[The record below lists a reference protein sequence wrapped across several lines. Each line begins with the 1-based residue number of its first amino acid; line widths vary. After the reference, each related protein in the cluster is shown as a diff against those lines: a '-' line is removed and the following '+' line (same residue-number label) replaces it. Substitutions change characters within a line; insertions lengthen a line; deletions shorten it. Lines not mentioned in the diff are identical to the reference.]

1 VLYTYTMMIL
11 WLLIILP
18 VLAIILSS
26 IFKISLQIT
35 GLWAMILTLLH
46 SFYIILVFNPYSG
59 QFQFSYMGLG
69 LDGIS
74 LTLVVLTAFIM
85 PICFIVEP
93 EQAAPMLLIE
103 ALLMAVFLVLDLM
116 VFYLCFESV
125 LVPLFYLMGK
135 YQGRD
140 RRLSAALALFLYT
153 LGGSLV
159 MLIAIGVL
167 YLEAST
173 THLQALLTVP
183 LSASTQ
189 NLLFLAFLL
198 AFAVKVPMI
207 PLHLWLPEAHVEAPT
222 GGSILLAALILK
234 LGTYGFLRF
243 VLPLFPLATLNY
255 QPYVAALA
263 LVGVIYAGL
272 TALRQVDIKKII
284 AYSSVAHMNLAMLGI
299 FSNNLIALEGAI
311 LMNIAHGLV
320 SGALFYCIGALY
332 DRHHT
337 RLVRY
342 YRGLAA
348 TMPLFAL
355 FFLFFTLANVAFPG
369 SANFMGEFLI
379 FTGIIQQNL
388 LVTILASTG
397 MLLTASYAMW
407 LYNRIIFGS
416 PSASIDH
423 YNDLSRQDVIILL
436 VLAIPTLWLGFYPNA
451 VLELVHLDT
460 LNLII

>member
-1 VLYTYTMMIL
+1 MIL

-18 VLAIILSS
+18 LLPIALSS
-26 IFKISLQIT
+26 LFKMNLQV
-35 GLWAMILTLLH
+35 GALWGMVLNLIH
-46 SFYIILVFNPYSG
+46 SFYLLIIFNPFSG

-74 LTLVVLTAFIM
+74 LTLIILTAFIM
-85 PICFIVEP
+85 PICLLVEP
-93 EQAAPMLLIE
+93 EQAIPLLLIE
-103 ALLMAVFLVLDLM
+103 SILMAVFLVLDVM

-125 LVPLFYLMGK
+125 LVPLFYMMGS
-135 YQGRD
+135 YQGRE

-159 MLIAIGVL
+159 MLTSIGLL

-183 LSASTQ
+183 LSESTQ
-189 NLLFLAFLL
+189 NMLFWGFLL

-207 PLHLWLPEAHVEAPT
+207 PFHLWLPEAHVEAPT
-222 GGSILLAALILK
+222 GGSILLAGIILK

-243 VLPLFPLATLNY
+243 VLPLFPHACMNY
-255 QPYVAALA
+255 QPLVAALS
-263 LVGVIYAGL
+263 LVGVVYAGL

-299 FSNNLIALEGAI
+299 FSNNLVALEGAI
-311 LMNIAHGLV
+311 LMMIAHGLV

-342 YRGLAA
+342 YRGLAS
-348 TMPLFAL
+348 TMPAFSI

-369 SANFMGEFLI
+369 TANFMGEFLI
-379 FTGIIQQNL
+379 FTGLVSQNL
-388 LVTILASTG
+388 TVAVIASSG
-397 MLLTASYAMW
+397 MLLTASYSMW
-407 LYNRIIFGS
+407 LYNRMVFGA
-416 PSASIDH
+416 PSSSLDH
-423 YNDLSRQDVIILL
+423 YNDLSRMDWLVMV
-436 VLAIPTLWLGFYPNA
+436 VLAVPTLWIGFYPNA
-451 VLELVHLDT
+451 ILELIHLDT
-460 LNLII
+460 LSLLI

>member
-1 VLYTYTMMIL
+1 
-11 WLLIILP
+11 
-18 VLAIILSS
+18 
-26 IFKISLQIT
+26 
-35 GLWAMILTLLH
+35 
-46 SFYIILVFNPYSG
+46 
-59 QFQFSYMGLG
+59 
-69 LDGIS
+69 
-74 LTLVVLTAFIM
+74 
-85 PICFIVEP
+85 
-93 EQAAPMLLIE
+93 
-103 ALLMAVFLVLDLM
+103 
-116 VFYLCFESV
+116 
-125 LVPLFYLMGK
+125 
-135 YQGRD
+135 
-140 RRLSAALALFLYT
+140 
-153 LGGSLV
+153 
-159 MLIAIGVL
+159 
-167 YLEAST
+167 
-173 THLQALLTVP
+173 
-183 LSASTQ
+183 
-189 NLLFLAFLL
+189 
-198 AFAVKVPMI
+198 
-207 PLHLWLPEAHVEAPT
+207 
-222 GGSILLAALILK
+222 
-234 LGTYGFLRF
+234 
-243 VLPLFPLATLNY
+243 
-255 QPYVAALA
+255 
-263 LVGVIYAGL
+263 
-272 TALRQVDIKKII
+272 
-284 AYSSVAHMNLAMLGI
+284 MNLAMLGI

>member
-1 VLYTYTMMIL
+1 MIL
-11 WLLIILP
+11 WILILLPLFTIFLSLIL
-18 VLAIILSS
+18 
-26 IFKISLQIT
+26 KINLQVA
-35 GLWAMILTLLH
+35 GLWAMILNLLH
-46 SFYIILVFNPYSG
+46 SFYLLLIFNPYTA
-59 QFQFSYMGLG
+59 QFQFSFLGLG

-74 LTLVVLTAFIM
+74 LTLIILTAFIM
-85 PICFIVEP
+85 PICFLVEP
-93 EQAAPMLLIE
+93 EQAAPLLLIE
-103 ALLMAVFLVLDLM
+103 SLLMAVFLVLDLM

-125 LVPLFYLMGK
+125 LVPLFYMMGK
-135 YQGRD
+135 YQGRN

-159 MLIAIGVL
+159 MLTSIGVL

-173 THLQALLTVP
+173 TNLQALLTVP
-183 LSASTQ
+183 LSESMQ
-189 NLLFLAFLL
+189 NILFLGFML

-207 PLHLWLPEAHVEAPT
+207 PFHLWLPEAHVEAPT
-222 GGSILLAALILK
+222 GGSILLAAIILK
-234 LGTYGFLRF
+234 LGTYGYLRF

-255 QPYVAALA
+255 QPFVAALA
-263 LVGVIYAGL
+263 LIGVVYAGL

-311 LMNIAHGLV
+311 LMMIAHGLV

-348 TMPLFAL
+348 TMPLFAI

-369 SANFMGEFLI
+369 TANFMGEFLI
-379 FTGIIQQNL
+379 FTGMIQQNL
-388 LVTILASTG
+388 LITLLASSG
-397 MLLTASYAMW
+397 MLLTASYSMW
-407 LYNRIIFGS
+407 LYNRMIFGTPAPALEYS
-416 PSASIDH
+416 
-423 YNDLSRQDVIILL
+423 NDLTRMDVMILL
-436 VLAIPTLWLGFYPNA
+436 SLAIPTLWIGFYPNLI
-451 VLELVHLDT
+451 LELIHLDT
-460 LNLII
+460 LALII

>member
-1 VLYTYTMMIL
+1 MIL
-11 WLLIILP
+11 WLPILLPLVALLMAPILKLNLP
-18 VLAIILSS
+18 V
-26 IFKISLQIT
+26 T
-35 GLWAMILTLLH
+35 GLWAMVLVLLH
-46 SFYIILVFNPYSG
+46 SFYLLLVFNPYSG
-59 QFQFSYMGLG
+59 QFQFSFMGLG

-74 LTLVVLTAFIM
+74 LTLILLTAFMM
-85 PICFIVEP
+85 PICLLVEP
-93 EQAAPMLLIE
+93 EQAAPLLLIE

-125 LVPLFYLMGK
+125 LVPLFYMMGK

-159 MLIAIGVL
+159 MLTSIGVL

-173 THLQALLTVP
+173 TNLQALLTVP
-183 LSASTQ
+183 LSQGTQ
-189 NLLFLAFLL
+189 ELLFLGFLL

-207 PLHLWLPEAHVEAPT
+207 PFHLWLPEAHVEAPT
-222 GGSILLAALILK
+222 GGSILLAAIILK

-243 VLPLFPLATLNY
+243 VLPLFPLATLAY
-255 QPYVAALA
+255 QPLVAALS
-263 LVGVIYAGL
+263 LVGVVYAGL

-299 FSNNLIALEGAI
+299 FSNNLLALEGAI
-311 LMNIAHGLV
+311 LMMIAHGLV

-348 TMPLFAL
+348 TMPLFAI

-379 FTGIIQQNL
+379 FSGILPQNL
-388 LVTILASTG
+388 LVTLLASSG
-397 MLLTASYAMW
+397 MLLTAAYSMW
-407 LYNRIIFGS
+407 LYNRIMFGS
-416 PSASIDH
+416 PSAHIDH
-423 YNDLSRQDVIILL
+423 YNDLSRQEVVVLV
-436 VLAIPTLWLGFYPNA
+436 VLALPTLALGFYPNA
-451 VLELVHLDT
+451 VLELVHLAT
-460 LNLII
+460 LPLLI

>member
-1 VLYTYTMMIL
+1 MIL
-11 WLLIILP
+11 WLLILLP
-18 VLAIILSS
+18 IFAIIISMA
-26 IFKISLQIT
+26 FKVNLQLA
-35 GLWAMILTLLH
+35 GLWSMILTLLH
-46 SFYIILVFNPYSG
+46 SFYILILFNPYSG
-59 QFQFSYMGLG
+59 QFQFSFMGLG

-74 LTLVVLTAFIM
+74 LTLVILTAFIM
-85 PICFIVEP
+85 PICFLVEP
-93 EQAAPMLLIE
+93 EQAAPLLLIE
-103 ALLMAVFLVLDLM
+103 SLLMAVFLVLDVM

-125 LVPLFYLMGK
+125 LVPLFYMMGK

-159 MLIAIGVL
+159 MLTAIGAL

-183 LSASTQ
+183 LAESTQ
-189 NLLFLAFLL
+189 NLLFLGFLL

-207 PLHLWLPEAHVEAPT
+207 PFHLWLPEAHVEAPT
-222 GGSILLAALILK
+222 GGSILLAGIILK

-243 VLPLFPLATLNY
+243 VLPLFPLASMTY
-255 QPYVAALA
+255 QPGVAALS

-311 LMNIAHGLV
+311 LMMIAHGLV

-348 TMPLFAL
+348 TMPLFSL

-369 SANFMGEFLI
+369 TANFMGEFLI

-397 MLLTASYAMW
+397 MLLTASYSMW
-407 LYNRIIFGS
+407 LYNRMIFGS

-423 YNDLSRQDVIILL
+423 YNDLTRMDWL
-436 VLAIPTLWLGFYPNA
+436 VLMVLALPTLWIGFYPN
-451 VLELVHLDT
+451 VILELIHLDT
-460 LNLII
+460 LALLISL

>member
-1 VLYTYTMMIL
+1 MLL
-11 WLLIILP
+11 WLLLLLP
-18 VLAIILSS
+18 LGALGVSS
-26 IFKISLQIT
+26 LLKVNLQVA
-35 GLWAMILTLLH
+35 GLWAMVLSLLH
-46 SFYIILVFNPYSG
+46 SFYLLLLFNPYSG

-74 LTLVVLTAFIM
+74 LTLVLLTAFIL
-85 PICFIVEP
+85 PICLLVEP
-93 EQAAPMLLIE
+93 EQAGPLLLIQS
-103 ALLMAVFLVLDLM
+103 LLMAVFLVLDVM

-125 LVPLFYLMGK
+125 LVPLFYMMGQ
-135 YQGRD
+135 YQGRN

-159 MLIAIGVL
+159 MLTAIGLL

-183 LSASTQ
+183 LSESTQ
-189 NLLFLAFLL
+189 QLLFLGFML

-207 PLHLWLPEAHVEAPT
+207 PFHLWLPEAHVEAPT
-222 GGSILLAALILK
+222 GGSILLAAIILK
-234 LGTYGFLRF
+234 LGTYGYLRF
-243 VLPLFPLATLNY
+243 VLPLFPLATLHY

-263 LVGVIYAGL
+263 LVGVVYAGL

-299 FSNNLIALEGAI
+299 FSNNLLALEGAI
-311 LMNIAHGLV
+311 LMMIAHGLV

-348 TMPLFAL
+348 TMPVFSL

-369 SANFMGEFLI
+369 TANFMGEFLI
-379 FTGIIQQNL
+379 FTGLIQQNL
-388 LVTILASTG
+388 VVTVVASTG

-407 LYNRIIFGS
+407 LYNRMVFGT
-416 PSASIDH
+416 PSASLDH
-423 YNDLSRQDVIILL
+423 YNDLTRMDWFVMVI
-436 VLAIPTLWLGFYPNA
+436 LALPTLWLGFYPNA
-451 VLELVHLDT
+451 LLELIHLDS
-460 LNLII
+460 LALLI